1 MELNSAKTITY
12 QERVIYTELSPRVPN
27 NNNSNKLYL
36 SVKSF
41 SAGTLKSNVDF
52 WGKGKT
58 RESGENP
65 LRAE

>member
-12 QERVIYTELSPRVPN
+12 LERVIYTELSPSVPN

-41 SAGTLKSNVDF
+41 CARTLKSNVDF
-52 WGKGKT
+52 
-58 RESGENP
+58 
-65 LRAE
+65 